1 MKRSGHYWE
10 IVIDILTD
18 KDSYRATPKYR
29 KSLATTA
36 SAAEG
41 GPDGNSLTPQK
52 SKGGKA
58 SPTPTTSE
66 GDPDK
71 ISLLNEARLALA
83 NAAMYRSD
91 TGLALSLYSRVKTAQ
106 AAWNQAQVWPQCRV
120 HVHTYNVHDCCK
132 GPARLPRRFLPF
144 LFTASPEV
152 CLFSCILSSCS
163 VCTRLY
169 PILSFTC
176 TCRCRLYIVC
186 VCKIRLTSYLFSV
199 CVRRSIACWPASAL
213 QTRQTR
219 SRISF
224 RRLRTLSN
232 SSSLA
237 SAPQTMR

>member
-29 KSLATTA
+29 KYLATAA
-36 SAAEG
+36 SGAEG

-91 TGLALSLYSRVKTAQ
+91 TSLALSLYSRVKTAQ
-106 AAWNQAQVWPQCRV
+106 AAWNQAQVWP
-120 HVHTYNVHDCCK
+120 NVQYIHIHDCTYMIVAKVQPGCLENQ
-132 GPARLPRRFLPF
+132 APF
-144 LFTASPEV
+144 LSTASRECV
-152 CLFSCILSSCS
+152 FLAGIELLCMYKALSST
-163 VCTRLY
+163 V
-169 PILSFTC
+169 IH
-176 TCRCRLYIVC
+176 V
-186 VCKIRLTSYLFSV
+186 
-199 CVRRSIACWPASAL
+199 
-213 QTRQTR
+213 
-219 SRISF
+219 
-224 RRLRTLSN
+224 
-232 SSSLA
+232 
-237 SAPQTMR
+237 

>member
-1 MKRSGHYWE
+1 M
-10 IVIDILTD
+10 TD

-29 KSLATTA
+29 KSLAMTA
-36 SAAEG
+36 SSAEG

-120 HVHTYNVHDCCK
+120 HIHTCTYTYMIVAK
-132 GPARLPRRFLPF
+132 VLPGCLENQVPF
-144 LFTASPEV
+144 LSMASPEV
-152 CLFSCILSSCS
+152 CLFSWCLAA
-163 VCTRLY
+163 LY
-169 PILSFTC
+169 
-176 TCRCRLYIVC
+176 VQG
-186 VCKIRLTSYLFSV
+186 LTHYCHSHVDVGY
-199 CVRRSIACWPASAL
+199 
-213 QTRQTR
+213 
-219 SRISF
+219 
-224 RRLRTLSN
+224 TLS
-232 SSSLA
+232 A
-237 SAPQTMR
+237 YARFG